1 MISYYD
7 LLGMIKEGNIP
18 KKVKCDNS
26 IFEWFDF
33 GYYRNTR
40 TDEYLTEL
48 LYENE
53 MYENEMFDK
62 KIEIIEKYNGIEKID
77 TESRTLTTLQLE
89 IIHKINELVVKI
101 NELERGLNS

>member
-33 GYYRNTR
+33 GYYQNTK

-48 LYENE
+48 LC
-53 MYENEMFDK
+53 ENEMFDK

-77 TESRTLTTLQLE
+77 TESRTLTMLQLE

-101 NELERGLNS
+101 NELERD